1 MSNGTKEATPSV
13 DPAHAANMAT
23 IMETHAAGTELYAI
37 AAAVAA
43 LIPAPHAETASERKQ

>member
-43 LIPAPHAETASERKQ
+43 LIPAPHAETASERKR